1 MTTLQAQHRPA
12 PIVSHRG
19 IPGHY
24 VVVGLFFAGIVATVL
39 IFLYWDWHTRPFR
52 PLTEAIGREFSKS
65 LPKVEGGSHKG
76 SPMTLRIAMRVPF
89 EPDEGHP
96 ETRQVVN
103 RVVELTRQHAD
114 LSRFEQFQVHL
125 FQLAPERVAKQASF
139 EYPIERIM
147 KTLPFAAEE

>member
-1 MTTLQAQHRPA
+1 MTTLESDHPSIPA
-12 PIVSHRG
+12 VGRRG

-24 VVVGLFFAGIVATVL
+24 VVMGLFLAGIVATVL

-52 PLTEAIGREFSKS
+52 SLTEAIGREFSKS

-89 EPDEGHP
+89 EPDEAHP

-103 RVVELTRQHAD
+103 RVVELARRHAD

-139 EYPIERIM
+139 EYPIARI
-147 KTLPFAAEE
+147 TAELPFAAAE